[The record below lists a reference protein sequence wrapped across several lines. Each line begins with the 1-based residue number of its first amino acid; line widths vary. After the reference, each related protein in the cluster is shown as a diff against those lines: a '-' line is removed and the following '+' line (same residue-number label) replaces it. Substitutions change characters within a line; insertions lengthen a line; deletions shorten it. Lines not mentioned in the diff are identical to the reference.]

1 MAVTNNLKDIRK
13 KRNLNQEDLAQG
25 TGTCSKSIS
34 RIECGTRNASLEVA
48 LRMAKYLELSVEDIF
63 QIEDA

>member
-1 MAVTNNLKDIRK
+1 MTVTNNLKNIRK
-13 KRNLNQEDLAQG
+13 EHNLNQEELAQE
-25 TGTCSKSIS
+25 TGTYSKSIS

-63 QIEDA
+63 ELEE

>member
-1 MAVTNNLKDIRK
+1 MAVTNNLKNIRK
-13 KRNLNQEDLAQG
+13 ERNLNQEELAEG
-25 TGTCSKSIS
+25 TGTCSKTVS

-63 QIEDA
+63 ELEE

>member
-1 MAVTNNLKDIRK
+1 MAVMNNLKDIRK
-13 KRNLNQEDLAQG
+13 KRNLNQEELAEG
-25 TGTCSKSIS
+25 TGTCSKTVS

-63 QIEDA
+63 ELEE

>member
-13 KRNLNQEDLAQG
+13 KRNLNQEELAEG
-25 TGTCSKSIS
+25 TGTCSKTVS

-48 LRMAKYLELSVEDIF
+48 LRIAKYLELSVEAIF
-63 QIEDA
+63 QNEDA

>member
-25 TGTCSKSIS
+25 TGTCSKTVS

-63 QIEDA
+63 KLEE

>member
-13 KRNLNQEDLAQG
+13 KRNLNQEELAEG
-25 TGTCSKSIS
+25 TGTCSKTVS

-48 LRMAKYLELSVEDIF
+48 LRIAKYLELSVEDIF
-63 QIEDA
+63 ELEE

>member
-13 KRNLNQEDLAQG
+13 KRNLNQEELAQG
-25 TGTCSKSIS
+25 TGTCSKTVS

-63 QIEDA
+63 ELDE

>member
-13 KRNLNQEDLAQG
+13 KRNLNQEELAEG
-25 TGTCSKSIS
+25 TGTCSKTVS

-63 QIEDA
+63 ELDE

>member
-13 KRNLNQEDLAQG
+13 KRNLNQEELAEG
-25 TGTCSKSIS
+25 TGTCSKTVS
-34 RIECGTRNASLEVA
+34 RIECGTRNASLEGA

-63 QIEDA
+63 ELDE

>member
-13 KRNLNQEDLAQG
+13 ERNLNQKALVRG
-25 TGTCSKSIS
+25 TETCSKSIS
-34 RIECGTRNASLEVA
+34 HIECGTQNASLEVA

-63 QIEDA
+63 QIEDS

>member
-13 KRNLNQEDLAQG
+13 KRNLNQEELAEG
-25 TGTCSKSIS
+25 TGTCSKTVS

-63 QIEDA
+63 ELEE

>member
-13 KRNLNQEDLAQG
+13 KRNLNQEELAQG
-25 TGTCSKSIS
+25 TGTCSKTVS
-34 RIECGTRNASLEVA
+34 RIECGTRNVSLEVA

-63 QIEDA
+63 ELDE

>member
-13 KRNLNQEDLAQG
+13 ERNLNQEELARG
-25 TGTCSKSIS
+25 TETCNKTVS

-48 LRMAKYLELSVEDIF
+48 LRMAKYLELSVKDIF
-63 QIEDA
+63 ELDE

>member
-13 KRNLNQEDLAQG
+13 ERNLNQAELAQG

-34 RIECGTRNASLEVA
+34 RIECGKRNASLEVA

-63 QIEDA
+63 QIEEP